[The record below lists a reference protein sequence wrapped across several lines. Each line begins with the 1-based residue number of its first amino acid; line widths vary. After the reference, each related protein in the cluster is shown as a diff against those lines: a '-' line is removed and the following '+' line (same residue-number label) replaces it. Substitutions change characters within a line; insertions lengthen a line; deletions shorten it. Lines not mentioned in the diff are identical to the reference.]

1 MGGAGSQEG
10 EELPGWGGNSLQAQ
24 QLWDRMARRLG
35 KAAGGHL
42 DPNSGS
48 FGLTSLE

>member
-1 MGGAGSQEG
+1 MGGAGSEK
-10 EELPGWGGNSLQAQ
+10 EALPGWGGNSLYAQ
-24 QLWDRMARRLG
+24 WLWDWMARWLG

-42 DPNSGS
+42 ELNSGS